1 MIAKEGF
8 PFILGAAAVL
18 LILLILPKFLL
29 IALALVVLALFIW
42 FFRDPERNIP
52 ADPNVAVS
60 AADGKVVDVAE
71 VEVNGVKY
79 KKIAVFM
86 NIFSVHVNRV
96 PFTGT
101 VKSIEH
107 IAGKFINAAKKEA
120 SIENERNIVTFSTSA
135 GDIVVVQVAGLVARR
150 TVCNAKVG
158 DVLSSGDRFGMIK
171 FSSRVDH
178 YFPLSF
184 DVKVA
189 VDDLVKAGESVI
201 AVYEGAKSEP
211 LPLAASQDDL

>member
-18 LILLILPKFLL
+18 LILLILPTFLL
-29 IALALVVLALFIW
+29 IALSALVLALFVW

-52 ADPNVAVS
+52 SDSNVAVS
-60 AADGKVVDVAE
+60 GADGKVVEVSE
-71 VEVNGVKY
+71 VEIKGVKY
-79 KKIAVFM
+79 KKVGVFM

-107 IAGKFINAAKKEA
+107 IAGKFVNAAKKEA
-120 SIENERNIVTFSTSA
+120 SIENERNIVTFDTVA
-135 GDIVVVQVAGLVARR
+135 GDVVVVQVAGLVARR
-150 TVCNAKVG
+150 TVCNVQVG

-178 YFPLSF
+178 YFPMSF
-184 DVKVA
+184 EITAKE
-189 VDDLVKAGESVI
+189 DDQVTAGESII
-201 AVYEGAKSEP
+201 AVYKADKDVVPAE
-211 LPLAASQDDL
+211 

>member
-18 LILLILPKFLL
+18 LVLLIFPKFLL
-29 IALALVVLALFIW
+29 VALSAVVLALFIW
-42 FFRDPERNIP
+42 FFRDPERNVP
-52 ADPNVAVS
+52 SDTNVAVS
-60 AADGKVVDVAE
+60 AADGKVVE
-71 VEVNGVKY
+71 VSETEVNGVRY
-79 KKIAVFM
+79 KKVGVFM

-107 IAGKFINAAKKEA
+107 IAGKFVNAAKKEA
-120 SIENERNIVTFSTSA
+120 SIINERNIVTFDTIA
-135 GDIVVVQVAGLVARR
+135 GDVVVVQVAGLVARR
-150 TVCNAKVG
+150 TVCNVKVG

-178 YFPLSF
+178 YFPMSF
-184 DVKVA
+184 DIKVSE
-189 VDDLVKAGESVI
+189 DDQVTAGESII
-201 AVYEGAKSEP
+201 AVYDGAKDG
-211 LPLAASQDDL
+211 QQ